1 MIINNKIQGQTLGS
15 RITEDKVITEG
26 GILALMSVLQEET
39 TIVHVAAAISLVTTT
54 MTVVTAPAA
63 TSHPVAEVSMV
74 DITTIEEEMTTT
86 ISATPAE
93 EEAVE
98 MGGVA
103 HLRP

>member
-15 RITEDKVITEG
+15 RITEDKITEEV
-26 GILALMSVLQEET
+26 ILALTSVPLEET

-54 MTVVTAPAA
+54 MMVVTAPAA
-63 TSHPVAEVSMV
+63 TSHPVAEDSMV
-74 DITTIEEEMTTT
+74 DITTIEGEMTTT
-86 ISATPAE
+86 ILATPAE

-103 HLRP
+103 HLHP